1 MCRGGG
7 SIAFQEWSGHENC
20 LRAGRVEILGGGPK
34 LTRLCTS
41 ERCYS
46 LQRVEY
52 ILYALPNITAAT
64 IVPAIQDTLAQL
76 NLALNKGRGQY
87 YNGASTMR
95 GLNYMLL

>member
-1 MCRGGG
+1 MRFKSGQPMKTVCEQG
-7 SIAFQEWSGHENC
+7 EWKFF
-20 LRAGRVEILGGGPK
+20 LGGAT

-52 ILYALPNITAAT
+52 ILYALPNVTAAT

-76 NLALNKGRGQY
+76 NLALNKARGQY

-95 GLNYMLL
+95 GLKYMLL